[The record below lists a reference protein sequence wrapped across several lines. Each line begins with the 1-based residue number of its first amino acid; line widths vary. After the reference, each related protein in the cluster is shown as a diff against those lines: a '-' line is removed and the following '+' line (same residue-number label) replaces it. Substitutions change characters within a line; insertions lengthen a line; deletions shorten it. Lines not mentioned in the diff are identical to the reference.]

1 MHPDRTQVIW
11 AAIALV
17 SGVIFGSAVT
27 VSRFAYDGGASGIFV
42 ATSRTLIVI
51 VVLAAAIKLSRLSWS
66 LPRTIVPL
74 VIISGVLMTGSTYGV
89 IGAVEFISVG
99 LTSLL
104 FFTFPVIIA
113 VVVMALRIEQFS
125 ASKLFAI
132 VLAFIGLTAMLESS
146 IGNVDWRGTAFALV
160 AAVTTAVNT
169 IVIAH
174 YFQRISVLVLM
185 LHLSIVTL
193 IVLLLI
199 AVAMGDVRLPN
210 EPSGWGGV
218 FGVSVFHAMGMPMF
232 YAAVARIGA
241 LKASMAINVQPVTSI
256 FEAWVVFDEVL
267 SILQAVGGTL
277 VLASIALMQWIDLRK
292 GRADADSPT

>member
-51 VVLAAAIKLSRLSWS
+51 VVLASAIKLSRLSWS
-66 LPRTIVPL
+66 LPRSIVPL
-74 VIISGVLMTGSTYGV
+74 VIVSGVLMTGSTYGV

-113 VVVMALRIEQFS
+113 VIVMALRIEQFS

-199 AVAMGDVRLPN
+199 AVVIGDLRLPN
-210 EPSGWGGV
+210 GPSGWGGV
-218 FGVSVFHAMGMPMF
+218 FGVSVFHALGMPMF

-256 FEAWVVFDEVL
+256 FEAWVLFGEVL
-267 SILQAVGGTL
+267 SILQAAGGTL

-292 GRADADSPT
+292 GRADADTPT